1 MLIKQNNNFFFR
13 KRILKNK
20 LINLLKTNKSTKK
33 LNFKRFKSKK
43 TAKVIKF
50 KKLFSQTTYDL
61 FNPFVKNVL
70 KKRLKIKKQLKI
82 FYKRRLSRILNK
94 SFLKSRVIYSNSIDF
109 SFK

>member
-1 MLIKQNNNFFFR
+1 
-13 KRILKNK
+13 
-20 LINLLKTNKSTKK
+20 
-33 LNFKRFKSKK
+33 
-43 TAKVIKF
+43 
-50 KKLFSQTTYDL
+50 L